1 MKIRCTRPTGYRGT
15 LTFQT
20 GEVREVEDC
29 LASTLL
35 ANLPGWFEA
44 VGGPSP
50 PMAEVSV
57 NPVIGEKNVP
67 APPRSKPYSAKGK
80 K

>member
-1 MKIRCTRPTGYRGT
+1 MKIHNKSATVYHGKVTIQAGETVEVKEEEAQRLLR
-15 LTFQT
+15 TFP
-20 GEVREVEDC
+20 E
-29 LASTLL
+29 
-35 ANLPGWFEA
+35 WFEA